1 MSENNKKSNE
11 KQEHTEK
18 AVSKEEI
25 KEQSVSEKLKTTED
39 KLLRSLA
46 EIELS
51 LIHI

>member
-25 KEQSVSEKLKTTED
+25 KEAKSKPNFK
-39 KLLRSLA
+39 
-46 EIELS
+46 IELD
-51 LIHI
+51 